1 VYFAERRQSIGFDWH
16 RQCLK
21 CEECG
26 KVLIPGQHAEHKE
39 RPYCHIPCYSAL
51 FGPIL
56 FGHGSRIE
64 SHQSFGKRAGKLILH
79 HQELVKK
86 VKHYNDHMENNGASR
101 LVLTSREVNDRLVIE
116 GVLRIFW
123 SIQHSIRVK
132 EEHDQRPIIMRR
144 KSSSKSDQ
152 EVQSDANFNRHSV
165 HQCLIGTS
173 KEFSESLATPKAEE
187 FLEKS
192 ILKRTLSDSKLVS
205 TIKSSTE
212 EFHKT
217 LPNISTK
224 RNPSFLEFKLD
235 RFETSLDLPQ
245 EEQVKIKVVQNC
257 DSEPDLHHHDP
268 EDQENKVPNEPEQ
281 VEEIKVLSKS
291 KKSTKPRALRRRHGR
306 KYDKSTVLKRKSSF
320 NGHWYDRDSSVFT
333 PPKNSIMSLWV
344 TSFLTTADILK
355 MLLDKYQIES
365 EHTNYGLFL
374 VFDYG
379 ERRLLLDS
387 EFPLIVRVKLGPHE
401 DLAKFQLMELKTTV
415 EIKPEVAQFLR
426 FTYAECR
433 AIVDMFY
440 EEEEKEIERIKRK
453 YRLRKRCIQNLMNRK
468 LTENSIN
475 Q

>member
-1 VYFAERRQSIGFDWH
+1 MQ
-16 RQCLK
+16 
-21 CEECG
+21 
-26 KVLIPGQHAEHKE
+26 HKE

-51 FGPIL
+51 FGPKL

-64 SHQSFGKRAGKLILH
+64 SHQSFGKRAGKLALK

-86 VKHYNDHMENNGASR
+86 VKDYNDHMENNGASR
-101 LVLTSREVNDRLVIE
+101 LVLTSRQVNDRLVIE
-116 GVLRIFW
+116 GVLRVFW

-132 EEHDQRPIIMRR
+132 EEHDVRPIMRR
-144 KSSSKSDQ
+144 KSSKSVSK
-152 EVQSDANFNRHSV
+152 EETANFNRHSV

-173 KEFSESLATPKAEE
+173 KEFQESLGAPKAEE

-192 ILKRTLSDSKLVS
+192 ILKRTLSDSKLAS
-205 TIKSSTE
+205 HANDQDQ
-212 EFHKT
+212 EFHFQGKT
-217 LPNISTK
+217 LPNLMAK

-257 DSEPDLHHHDP
+257 DSEPDLHDP
-268 EDQENKVPNEPEQ
+268 DQENKVPNDQPDKQIEHDKIEVPPM
-281 VEEIKVLSKS
+281 KS

-306 KYDKSTVLKRKSSF
+306 KYDKSTLKRKSSF

-344 TSFLTTADILK
+344 TSFLTTNDILK

-374 VFDYG
+374 VYDSG
-379 ERRLLLDS
+379 ERRLLLES

-401 DLAKFQLMELKTTV
+401 DVAKFQLMELKTTM

-468 LTENSIN
+468 LTESSN